1 MTDEPKI
8 DFKALAEEAAAS
20 TYNPRAKRC
29 WLLHQ
34 WSMWET
40 PPDQRTQG
48 RRCLKCG
55 KIQRNTLEK
64 VHTHKWTTYE
74 TRDVY
79 NSTSKRPIAVAH
91 LQRCDQ
97 CGEIRRR
104 DLA

>member
-8 DFKALAEEAAAS
+8 DFKALAKEAAAS

-40 PPDQRTQG
+40 SPDQRTQG

-64 VHTHKWTTYE
+64 VHTHKWRE
-74 TRDVY
+74 TARSNLMRTNTELPVGVVVFL
-79 NSTSKRPIAVAH
+79 K
-91 LQRCDQ
+91 CDQ
-97 CGEIRRR
+97 CGEVHRR
-104 DLA
+104 DLV